1 MPRQNFISK
10 EFFVNASESEIKQ
23 TVLTIPQFVGNIRF
37 LCENTIGAAVKFIYE
52 TPGHNLHNYVYV
64 TLLPLNDQQTRVSIH
79 VTYTNGQVF
88 GKDSFIS
95 NALTNFESAIY
106 AGLEGNLNHYCL
118 GAPRLKPYQKLV
130 QNLQVV
136 LASVNVLLLWKKF
149 S

>member
-23 TVLTIPQFVGNIRF
+23 TVLTIPQFVGNIKF

-52 TPGHNLHNYVYV
+52 TPGYDLHNYVYV
-64 TLLPLNDQQTRVSIH
+64 SLLPLNDQQTRVSLH

-88 GKDSFIS
+88 GKDSYIS

-106 AGLEGNLNHYCL
+106 AGLQGNLPHYRL
-118 GAPRLKPYQKLV
+118 SAPKVKPSQRLT
-130 QNLQVV
+130 QNMQMV
-136 LASVNVLLLWKKF
+136 LASVKILLLWKKF